1 MKGLLKRMLK
11 YKFQI
16 LLGVIALLLVDL
28 AQLVIPLI
36 VRRAVDLLRAGNATT
51 SILLR
56 FGLYI
61 LGLAIF
67 IAIFRFFWRYFI
79 MGTARKVERDVRN
92 ELYFHLLK
100 LSANFFNKERTGEI
114 MAHATNDANAIR
126 MAVGMGVVALSD
138 TFIYSIF
145 SLGAMISISPTLTLY
160 TVIPLPILAIFM
172 LSFGKLIYKLF
183 EDVQKTFSTMTESVR
198 EAITGIRVI
207 KGFAQEKGQLYDF
220 EKINSSFV
228 VKNLKLVKVWG
239 AFQPVINLFASFS
252 IALLLFVGGR
262 KVILNEISLGD
273 FVAFSSYLGMM
284 IWPMIAIGW
293 VTNLLQRGA
302 ASMDR
307 IERILKTEPDIKSPP
322 HPRKV
327 KVEGNICVRNLTFGY
342 TPNKPV
348 VYDIDFEIKRGE
360 KLGILG
366 RTGSGKSTIVYLI
379 PRIFDPPEGS
389 IFIDGID
396 VRSMYLE
403 DLRKS
408 ISLVPQESILFST
421 TIKENLTYGNPDAHE
436 DEIINA
442 LKIAEIYD
450 EIMEMPHGLDTQVGE
465 RGVTLSGGQR
475 QRLAIAR
482 AILRNAP
489 IFILDDALSAVDA
502 ETESRIL
509 KNLSDFLK
517 TKTTIIISHRVSAL
531 KDCNHILVLDRG
543 KIVDRGTHEE
553 LISREG
559 IYKHI
564 YEMQK
569 LEEEVAG

>member
-252 IALLLFVGGR
+252 IALLLLVGGR

-502 ETESRIL
+502 ETECRIL

>member
-1 MKGLLKRMLK
+1 MLK

-36 VRRAVDLLRAGNATT
+36 VRRAVDLLRSGNAT
-51 SILLR
+51 SGILLR

-61 LGLAIF
+61 LGLALF
-67 IAIFRFFWRYFI
+67 IAVFRFFWRYFI

-92 ELYFHLLK
+92 ELYYHLLK

-126 MAVGMGVVALSD
+126 MAVGMGIVALSD

-160 TVIPLPILAIFM
+160 TVIPLPILTIFM

-183 EDVQKTFSTMTESVR
+183 EDVQRTFSTMTESVR

-207 KGFAQEKGQLYDF
+207 KGFAQENGQLRDF
-220 EKINSSFV
+220 EKINNSFV
-228 VKNLKLVKVWG
+228 VKNMMLVKVWG
-239 AFQPVINLFASFS
+239 AFQPVINLFANLS
-252 IALLLFVGGR
+252 IALLLLVGGR

-307 IERILKTEPDIKSPP
+307 IERILKTEPEITSPP

-342 TPNKPV
+342 VPNKPII
-348 VYDIDFEIKRGE
+348 YDIDFEIKRGE

-389 IFIDGID
+389 IHIDGVD
-396 VRSMYLE
+396 VRSMYLD

-421 TIKENLTYGNPDAHE
+421 TIKENLIYGNPDAGE

-442 LKIAEIYD
+442 LKVAEIYD
-450 EIMEMPHGLDTQVGE
+450 EIMEMPDGLNTQVGE

-482 AILRNAP
+482 AVLRNAP

-531 KDCNHILVLDRG
+531 KDCNQIIVLDRG
-543 KIVDRGTHEE
+543 KILDRGTHEE

>member
-1 MKGLLKRMLK
+1 MLK

-36 VRRAVDLLRAGNATT
+36 VRRAVDLLRSGNAT
-51 SILLR
+51 SGILLR

-61 LGLAIF
+61 LGLALF
-67 IAIFRFFWRYFI
+67 IAVFRFFWRYFI

-92 ELYFHLLK
+92 ELYYHLLK

-126 MAVGMGVVALSD
+126 MAVGMGIVALSD

-160 TVIPLPILAIFM
+160 TVIPLPILTIFM

-183 EDVQKTFSTMTESVR
+183 EDVQRTFSTMTESVR

-207 KGFAQEKGQLYDF
+207 KGFAQENGQLRDF
-220 EKINSSFV
+220 EKINNSFV
-228 VKNLKLVKVWG
+228 VKNMMLVKVWG
-239 AFQPVINLFASFS
+239 AFQPVINLFANLS
-252 IALLLFVGGR
+252 IALLLLVGGR

-307 IERILKTEPDIKSPP
+307 IERILKTEPEITSPP

-327 KVEGNICVRNLTFGY
+327 KIEGNICVRNLTFGY
-342 TPNKPV
+342 VPNKPII
-348 VYDIDFEIKRGE
+348 YDIDFEIKQGE

-389 IFIDGID
+389 IYIDGID
-396 VRSMYLE
+396 VRSMYLD

-421 TIKENLTYGNPDAHE
+421 TIKENLTYGNPDAGE
-436 DEIINA
+436 DEIISA
-442 LKIAEIYD
+442 LKVAEIYD
-450 EIMEMPHGLDTQVGE
+450 EIMEMPNGLNTQVGE

-482 AILRNAP
+482 AVLRNAP

-509 KNLSDFLK
+509 RNLSDFLK

-531 KDCNHILVLDRG
+531 KDCNQIIVLDRG

>member
-1 MKGLLKRMLK
+1 MLK

-36 VRRAVDLLRAGNATT
+36 VRRAVDSLRSGNAT
-51 SILLR
+51 SGILLH

-61 LGLAIF
+61 MGLALF
-67 IAIFRFFWRYFI
+67 IAVFRFFWRYFI

-92 ELYFHLLK
+92 ELYYHLLK

-126 MAVGMGVVALSD
+126 MAVGMGIVALSD

-160 TVIPLPILAIFM
+160 TVIPLPILTIFM

-183 EDVQKTFSTMTESVR
+183 EDVQRTFSTMTESVR

-207 KGFAQEKGQLYDF
+207 KGFAQENGQLRDF
-220 EKINSSFV
+220 EKINNSFV
-228 VKNLKLVKVWG
+228 VKNMKLVKVWG
-239 AFQPVINLFASFS
+239 AFQPVINLFASLS
-252 IALLLFVGGR
+252 IALLLLVGGR

-307 IERILKTEPDIKSPP
+307 IERILKTEPEITSPP

-327 KVEGNICVRNLTFGY
+327 KIEGNICVRNLTFGY
-342 TPNKPV
+342 VPNKPII
-348 VYDIDFEIKRGE
+348 YDIDFEIKQGE

-389 IFIDGID
+389 IYIDGID
-396 VRSMYLE
+396 VRSMYLD

-421 TIKENLTYGNPDAHE
+421 TIKENLTYGNPDAGE

-442 LKIAEIYD
+442 LKVAEIYD
-450 EIMEMPHGLDTQVGE
+450 EIMEMPNGLNTQVGE

-482 AILRNAP
+482 AVLRNAP

-509 KNLSDFLK
+509 RNLSDFLK

-531 KDCNHILVLDRG
+531 KDCNQIIVLDRG

>member
-1 MKGLLKRMLK
+1 MLK

-36 VRRAVDLLRAGNATT
+36 VRRAVDLLRSGNAT
-51 SILLR
+51 SGILLR

-61 LGLAIF
+61 LGLALF
-67 IAIFRFFWRYFI
+67 IAVFRFFWRYFI

-92 ELYFHLLK
+92 ELYYHLLK

-126 MAVGMGVVALSD
+126 MAVGMGIVALSD

-160 TVIPLPILAIFM
+160 TVIPLPILTIFM

-183 EDVQKTFSTMTESVR
+183 EDVQRTFSTMTESVR

-207 KGFAQEKGQLYDF
+207 KGFAQENGQLRDF
-220 EKINSSFV
+220 EKINNSFV
-228 VKNLKLVKVWG
+228 VKNMMLVKVWG
-239 AFQPVINLFASFS
+239 AFQPVINLFANLS
-252 IALLLFVGGR
+252 IALLLLVGGR

-307 IERILKTEPDIKSPP
+307 IERILKTEPEITSPP

-342 TPNKPV
+342 VPNKPII
-348 VYDIDFEIKRGE
+348 YDIDFEIKRGE

-389 IFIDGID
+389 IHIDGVD
-396 VRSMYLE
+396 VRSMYLD

-421 TIKENLTYGNPDAHE
+421 TIKENLIYGNPDAGE

-442 LKIAEIYD
+442 LKVAEIYD
-450 EIMEMPHGLDTQVGE
+450 EIMEMPDGLNTQVGE

-482 AILRNAP
+482 AVLRNAP

-531 KDCNHILVLDRG
+531 KDCNQIIVLDRG

>member
-1 MKGLLKRMLK
+1 
-11 YKFQI
+11 
-16 LLGVIALLLVDL
+16 
-28 AQLVIPLI
+28 
-36 VRRAVDLLRAGNATT
+36 
-51 SILLR
+51 
-56 FGLYI
+56 
-61 LGLAIF
+61 
-67 IAIFRFFWRYFI
+67 

-92 ELYFHLLK
+92 ELYYHLLK

-126 MAVGMGVVALSD
+126 MAVGMGIVALSD

-160 TVIPLPILAIFM
+160 TVIPLPILTIFM

-183 EDVQKTFSTMTESVR
+183 EDVQRTFSTMTESVR

-207 KGFAQEKGQLYDF
+207 KGFAQENGQLRDF
-220 EKINSSFV
+220 EKINNSFV
-228 VKNLKLVKVWG
+228 VKNMMLVKVWG
-239 AFQPVINLFASFS
+239 AFQPVINLFANLS
-252 IALLLFVGGR
+252 IALLLLVGGR

-307 IERILKTEPDIKSPP
+307 IERILKTEPEITSPP

-342 TPNKPV
+342 VPNKPII
-348 VYDIDFEIKRGE
+348 YDIDFEIKRGE

-389 IFIDGID
+389 IHIDGVD
-396 VRSMYLE
+396 VRSMYLD

-421 TIKENLTYGNPDAHE
+421 TIKENLIYGNPDAGE

-442 LKIAEIYD
+442 LKVAEIYD
-450 EIMEMPHGLDTQVGE
+450 EIMEMPDGLNTQVGE

-482 AILRNAP
+482 AVLRNAP

-531 KDCNHILVLDRG
+531 KDCNQIIVLDRG

>member
-1 MKGLLKRMLK
+1 MLK

-36 VRRAVDLLRAGNATT
+36 VRRAVDSLRSGNAT
-51 SILLR
+51 SGILLH

-61 LGLAIF
+61 MGLALF
-67 IAIFRFFWRYFI
+67 IAVFRFFWRYFI

-92 ELYFHLLK
+92 ELYYHLLK

-126 MAVGMGVVALSD
+126 MAVGMGIVALSD

-160 TVIPLPILAIFM
+160 TVIPLPILTIFM

-183 EDVQKTFSTMTESVR
+183 EDVQRTFSTMTESVR

-207 KGFAQEKGQLYDF
+207 KGFAQENGQLRDF
-220 EKINSSFV
+220 EKINNSFV
-228 VKNLKLVKVWG
+228 VKNMMLVKVWG
-239 AFQPVINLFASFS
+239 AFQPVINLFANLS
-252 IALLLFVGGR
+252 IALLLLVGGR

-307 IERILKTEPDIKSPP
+307 IERILKTEPEITSPP

-342 TPNKPV
+342 VPNKPII
-348 VYDIDFEIKRGE
+348 YDIDFEIKRGE

-389 IFIDGID
+389 IHIDGVD
-396 VRSMYLE
+396 VRSMYLD

-421 TIKENLTYGNPDAHE
+421 TIKENLIYGNPDAGE

-442 LKIAEIYD
+442 LKVAEIYD
-450 EIMEMPHGLDTQVGE
+450 EIMEMPDGLNTQVGE

-482 AILRNAP
+482 AVLRNAP

-531 KDCNHILVLDRG
+531 KDCNQIIVLDRG